1 AAAPPSAR
9 PAVAPLVL
17 GSTDPDE
24 VVRALRVAG
33 LRTVDG
39 ETADPRSGNAEGAD
53 GDPTTSGANSSRREI
68 CQIAFR
74 QHDDAELT
82 LVVCDDYLD
91 PRLAAVDAA
100 HRAAGRRWLP
110 VKPVGTQAWLG
121 PFLGAPDDPCWVCL
135 ADRLWRGRQAEAYLQ
150 RRLGRPGPV
159 PRPPAS

>member
-1 AAAPPSAR
+1 
-9 PAVAPLVL
+9 APLVL
-17 GSTDPDE
+17 GSADPGE
-24 VVRALRVAG
+24 VVRALRAAG
-33 LRTVDG
+33 LRTAASRTVG
-39 ETADPRSGNAEGAD
+39 GAAADRGAVD
-53 GDPTTSGANSSRREI
+53 GDPTVSGAATPRREI
-68 CQIAFR
+68 CQIAPR
-74 QHDDAELT
+74 QHGDTELT

-100 HRAAGRRWLP
+100 HRAAGLRWLP

-159 PRPPAS
+159 PRPPASLPA